1 MEVFIIGTKERREKE
16 IESMKKI
23 ILEAA
28 IKIIKDEGYDNL
40 TMRKIANA
48 IDYTPT
54 AIYSY
59 YKDKA
64 EIVFDI
70 SLQLRKRTVSEVKVD
85 LEKNKELTVDVQLKS
100 AFKVFIQCCAEYSE
114 MASIIMKSGT
124 KAIFGP
130 NEESVSPDENGVL
143 ILNHYLKLGQQ
154 EMIFRKL
161 DDNISW
167 MLITALIG
175 FSINSIESNLHLSKD
190 WDNLVEVYAEMLI
203 NGIMNKNYEGR
214 SI

>member
-1 MEVFIIGTKERREKE
+1 VFIIGSKERREKE
-16 IESMKKI
+16 KESMKNA

-40 TMRKIANA
+40 TMRKLAEA

-64 EIVFDI
+64 EIIFDI
-70 SLQLRKRTVSEVKVD
+70 SLQIRKKTLSNVKAD
-85 LEKNKELTVDVQLKS
+85 LEKNKELSVDEQLKS
-100 AFKVFIQCCAEYSE
+100 TFKVFIKCCAEHSD
-114 MASIIMKSGT
+114 MASILMSSGT
-124 KAIFGP
+124 KAIFGS
-130 NEESVSPDENGVL
+130 NEDSTSLEDNGVL
-143 ILNHYLKLGQQ
+143 FLNQYLVLGQQ
-154 EMIFRKL
+154 ESIFRKL

-175 FSINSIESNLHLSKD
+175 FSINSIEHNLHLSKD
-190 WDNLVEVYAEMLI
+190 WDNLVEVYAELLI
-203 NGIMNKNYEGR
+203 NGIKN
-214 SI
+214 S

>member
-1 MEVFIIGTKERREKE
+1 MRYILVEVFIIGTKERREKE
-16 IESMKKI
+16 KESMKNA

-40 TMRKIANA
+40 TMRKLADA

-70 SLQLRKRTVSEVKVD
+70 SLQLRKKTLSYIKAD
-85 LEKNKELTVDVQLKS
+85 LEKNKENTVDEQLKS
-100 AFKVFIQCCAEYSE
+100 AFKVFIKCCAEYSE
-114 MASIIMKSGT
+114 IASILMRSGT
-124 KAIFGP
+124 KAIFGL
-130 NEESVSPDENGVL
+130 NEEPVPPEENGVL
-143 ILNHYLKLGQQ
+143 IMNHYLTLGQQ
-154 EMIFRKL
+154 ELIFRKL

-175 FSINSIESNLHLSKD
+175 FAINSIENNLHLSKD
-190 WDNLVEVYAEMLI
+190 WDNLVEIYAEMLI
-203 NGIMNKNYEGR
+203 NGIMNN
-214 SI
+214 S

>member
-16 IESMKKI
+16 KESMKNA

-40 TMRKIANA
+40 TMRKLADA

-70 SLQLRKRTVSEVKVD
+70 SLQLRKKTLSDIKAD
-85 LEKNKELTVDVQLKS
+85 LEKNKELPVDEQLKS
-100 AFKVFIQCCAEYSE
+100 TFKVFILCCAENSE
-114 MASIIMKSGT
+114 MASIIMKSST
-124 KAIFGP
+124 KAIFGS
-130 NEESVSPDENGVL
+130 NEESVTPEENGVL
-143 ILNHYLKLGQQ
+143 IMNHYLKRGQQ
-154 EMIFRKL
+154 ELIFRKL

-175 FSINSIESNLHLSKD
+175 FAINSIENNLHLTKD

-203 NGIMNKNYEGR
+203 NGIMNK
-214 SI
+214 S

>member
-1 MEVFIIGTKERREKE
+1 VFIIGIKERREKE
-16 IESMKKI
+16 KESMKSA

-40 TMRKIANA
+40 TMRKIAEA

-54 AIYSY
+54 TIYSY

-70 SLQLRKRTVSEVKVD
+70 SLQVQKKTLSYVKAD
-85 LEKNKELTVDVQLKS
+85 LEKNKELKVDEQLKS
-100 AFKVFIQCCAEYSE
+100 AFKVFIHCSAEYSE
-114 MASIIMKSGT
+114 MVSIIMSSGT

-130 NEESVSPDENGVL
+130 NEDIIPLEENGTFL
-143 ILNHYLKLGQQ
+143 LNHYLKLGQQ

-161 DDNISW
+161 DNNISW

-175 FSINSIESNLHLSKD
+175 FSINSIENNLHLSKE

-203 NGIMNKNYEGR
+203 NGIMKN
-214 SI
+214 

>member
-1 MEVFIIGTKERREKE
+1 VFIIGTKERREKE
-16 IESMKKI
+16 KENMKNA

-40 TMRKIANA
+40 SMRKIANA

-70 SLQLRKRTVSEVKVD
+70 SLQIQKKTLSDVKVD
-85 LEKNKELTVDVQLKS
+85 LEKNKRLKVDEQLKS
-100 AFKVFIQCCAEYSE
+100 AFKVFIQCSAEYSE
-114 MASIIMKSGT
+114 MVRIIMGSGT

-130 NEESVSPDENGVL
+130 NEDPIPLEENGAYL
-143 ILNHYLKLGQQ
+143 LNQYLVFGQQ
-154 EMIFRKL
+154 ESIFRKL
-161 DDNISW
+161 DENISW

-175 FSINSIESNLHLSKD
+175 FSINAIENNLHLSKD
-190 WDNLVEVYAEMLI
+190 WDNLVEVYVEMLI
-203 NGIMNKNYEGR
+203 NGIRNC
-214 SI
+214 

>member
-1 MEVFIIGTKERREKE
+1 VFIIGSKERREKE
-16 IESMKKI
+16 KESMKNA

-70 SLQLRKRTVSEVKVD
+70 SLQVQKKTLSDVKAD
-85 LEKNKELTVDVQLKS
+85 LEKNKELKVDEQLKS
-100 AFKVFIQCCAEYSE
+100 AFKVFIQCSAENSE
-114 MASIIMKSGT
+114 MERIIMSSGT

-130 NEESVSPDENGVL
+130 NAESVSPEENGVS
-143 ILNHYLKLGQQ
+143 ILDHYLKLGQQ
-154 EMIFRKL
+154 ELIFRKL

-175 FSINSIESNLHLSKD
+175 FSINAIENNLHLSKD
-190 WDNLVEVYAEMLI
+190 WDSLVEVYSEMLI
-203 NGIMNKNYEGR
+203 NGIMNKNYKGR

>member
-1 MEVFIIGTKERREKE
+1 
-16 IESMKKI
+16 MKNA

-28 IKIIKDEGYDNL
+28 IKIINDEGYDNL

-48 IDYTPT
+48 IEYTPT

-70 SLQLRKRTVSEVKVD
+70 SLQVQKKTFSDVKAD
-85 LEKNKELTVDVQLKS
+85 LEKNKDLKVDEQLKS
-100 AFKVFIQCCAEYSE
+100 AFKVFIQCSAENSE
-114 MASIIMKSGT
+114 MERILMKSGT
-124 KAIFGP
+124 RAIFGS
-130 NEESVSPDENGVL
+130 NEESVSPEDNGILV
-143 ILNHYLKLGQQ
+143 LNHYLILGQQ
-154 EMIFRKL
+154 EQIFRKL

-175 FSINSIESNLHLSKD
+175 FSINSIENNIHISKD
-190 WDNLVEVYAEMLI
+190 WDNLVEIYTEMLI
-203 NGIMNKNYEGR
+203 NGIKNN
-214 SI
+214 

>member
-1 MEVFIIGTKERREKE
+1 VFIIGTKERREKE
-16 IESMKKI
+16 KESMKNA

-28 IKIIKDEGYDNL
+28 IKIINDEGYDNL

-48 IDYTPT
+48 IEYTPT

-70 SLQLRKRTVSEVKVD
+70 SLQVQKKTFSDVKAD
-85 LEKNKELTVDVQLKS
+85 LEKNKDLKVDEQLKS
-100 AFKVFIQCCAEYSE
+100 AFKVFIQCSAENSE
-114 MASIIMKSGT
+114 MERILMKSGT
-124 KAIFGP
+124 RAIFGS
-130 NEESVSPDENGVL
+130 NEESVSPEDNGILV
-143 ILNHYLKLGQQ
+143 LNHYLILGQQ
-154 EMIFRKL
+154 EQIFRKL

-175 FSINSIESNLHLSKD
+175 FSINSIENNIHISKD
-190 WDNLVEVYAEMLI
+190 WDNLVEIYTEMLI
-203 NGIMNKNYEGR
+203 NGIKNN
-214 SI
+214 

>member
-16 IESMKKI
+16 IESMKNA

-28 IKIIKDEGYDNL
+28 IKIIIDEGYENL
-40 TMRKIANA
+40 TMRKLADA

-70 SLQLRKRTVSEVKVD
+70 SLQLRKKTLSAIKAD
-85 LEKNKELTVDVQLKS
+85 LEKNKEFPVDEQLKS
-100 AFKVFIQCCAEYSE
+100 TFRVFILCCAENSE
-114 MASIIMKSGT
+114 VARVVMKSGT
-124 KAIFGP
+124 RAIFGP
-130 NEESVSPDENGVL
+130 NEESVSPEENGVF
-143 ILNHYLKLGQQ
+143 ILNHYLMLGQQ
-154 EMIFRKL
+154 ESIFRKL

-175 FSINSIESNLHLSKD
+175 FSINSIENNLQSSKD
-190 WDNLVEVYAEMLI
+190 WDNLVEVYTEMLI
-203 NGIMNKNYEGR
+203 NGIINKK
-214 SI
+214 

>member
-1 MEVFIIGTKERREKE
+1 MFIIGSKERREKE
-16 IESMKKI
+16 KESMKNA

-40 TMRKIANA
+40 TMRKLAEA

-64 EIVFDI
+64 EIIFDI
-70 SLQLRKRTVSEVKVD
+70 SLQIRKKTLSNVKAD
-85 LEKNKELTVDVQLKS
+85 LEKNKELSVDEQLKS
-100 AFKVFIQCCAEYSE
+100 TFKVFIKCCAEHSD
-114 MASIIMKSGT
+114 MASILMSSGT
-124 KAIFGP
+124 KAIFGS
-130 NEESVSPDENGVL
+130 NEDSTSLEDNGVL
-143 ILNHYLKLGQQ
+143 FLNQYLVLGQQ
-154 EMIFRKL
+154 ESIFRKL

-175 FSINSIESNLHLSKD
+175 FSINSIEHNLHLSKD
-190 WDNLVEVYAEMLI
+190 WDNLVEVYAELLI
-203 NGIMNKNYEGR
+203 NGIKN
-214 SI
+214 S

>member
-1 MEVFIIGTKERREKE
+1 MFIIGTKERREREK
-16 IESMKKI
+16 ESMKNA

-40 TMRKIANA
+40 TMRKLANA
-48 IDYTPT
+48 IEYTPT

-64 EIVFDI
+64 EIIFDI
-70 SLQLRKRTVSEVKVD
+70 SLQIQRKTLSCVKVD
-85 LEKNKELTVDVQLKS
+85 LENNKELKVDEQLKS
-100 AFKVFIQCCAEYSE
+100 AFKAFIQCSAENSE
-114 MASIIMKSGT
+114 MERIIMSSGT

-130 NEESVSPDENGVL
+130 NEESVSPEENGVL
-143 ILNHYLKLGQQ
+143 ILDHYLKLGQQ
-154 EMIFRKL
+154 QSIFRKL

-175 FSINSIESNLHLSKD
+175 FSINAIENNMHLSED
-190 WDNLVEVYAEMLI
+190 WDHLVEVYAEMLV
-203 NGIMNKNYEGR
+203 NGLMKK
-214 SI
+214 S